1 MEPPSVPPEVSGLAS
16 VPSPHQPPPP
26 SGPSGP
32 CQAALQF
39 QGVFLSPQRGAVT
52 VLAQQAGSFGA
63 GTGRGEGHQGLVPRS
78 QVTFSGCPLPG
89 PWRAERMRHEGDN
102 SSNSGHSKPRCQLSR
117 QHWSGS
123 SLIPTNPQESG
134 SSYGMMMRLRE
145 TRSPAKA
152 TQPVRGQLGKDPR
165 SCALIEQVREGGK
178 RGRKAGGREE
188 TPSSG
193 GSANWP

>member
-1 MEPPSVPPEVSGLAS
+1 MGASKGGAEESQPQPRAPDPWNPRSSLCWHMEPPSVPPEVSGLAS
-16 VPSPHQPPPP
+16 APSPHQPPPP

-134 SSYGMMMRLRE
+134 SSYGDDEAQR
-145 TRSPAKA
+145 
-152 TQPVRGQLGKDPR
+152 D
-165 SCALIEQVREGGK
+165 
-178 RGRKAGGREE
+178 
-188 TPSSG
+188 
-193 GSANWP
+193 